1 MHAKTI
7 TINGN
12 KKAKSE
18 ERIEEM
24 PMECIKEEIIKNND
38 TDDCQQSD
46 VNSSYPINMN
56 EIVKT
61 EEVIKAKFQP
71 KVPPTEYQR
80 FIYKCHDCML
90 GFKRRGMCCVSYQPK
105 TSFT

>member
-38 TDDCQQSD
+38 TDDSQQSD